1 MTKAIEVERKIKEI
15 NLLID
20 MQINLAVCKTSD
32 HCFAPSL
39 QKLSLDS
46 LRTKT
51 ASSTHTQNS

>member
-1 MTKAIEVERKIKEI
+1 MIKAIEVERKIKEI

-20 MQINLAVCKTSD
+20 MQINLVVCKTSD

-51 ASSTHTQNS
+51 VSSAHTQNF